1 MSDSKHDPKNDS
13 RHDQKSDPKNDP
25 KVDQKVDQK
34 GNPKGDQKVDQKGD
48 PLIRLDGVSK
58 SFVLPDGRRFD
69 AVRDVSLSVRPGE
82 ILGLIGRS
90 GAGKSTLLRL
100 INLLER
106 PDTGQVHVA
115 GRELTALKP
124 VELRRERQ
132 RLGMIFQQFNLL
144 QNATAAENVAFPLRL
159 HAGRSRRGIADRIAD
174 RVADRVAECLALV
187 GLTDKADHYPAQLS
201 GGQKQRVAIARALAP
216 QPDVLLCDEP
226 TTALD
231 AETTRELLAT
241 LADINARLGVT
252 IVIVT
257 HELDVVQALCRRAA
271 VIADGRLVEQ
281 FDVVDASRV
290 ATSPLGLELARLQRQ
305 AANLAALDA
314 SALAASEVI
323 ASIGRREVRHA

>member
-1 MSDSKHDPKNDS
+1 M
-13 RHDQKSDPKNDP
+13 SDPKNDP
-25 KVDQKVDQK
+25 DDDSKHGRK
-34 GNPKGDQKVDQKGD
+34 NDQKGD
-48 PLIRLDGVSK
+48 ALIRLDGVSK

-82 ILGLIGRS
+82 ILGLIGKS

-106 PDTGQVHVA
+106 PDAGRVHVA
-115 GRELTALKP
+115 GHELTALKP
-124 VELRRERQ
+124 TELRRERQ

-144 QNATAAENVAFPLRL
+144 QNATAAENVAFPLQL
-159 HAGRSRRGIADRIAD
+159 HAGRSRREI
-174 RVADRVAECLALV
+174 ADRVAECLALV
-187 GLTDKADHYPAQLS
+187 GLTDKADQYPAQLS

-226 TTALD
+226 TSALD

-257 HELDVVQALCRRAA
+257 HELEVVQTLCRRAA

-290 ATSPLGLELARLQRQ
+290 AISPLGLELARLQRQ

-314 SALAASEVI
+314 SALATSEVI

>member
-1 MSDSKHDPKNDS
+1 MSDQKHDPSAPTFDPES
-13 RHDQKSDPKNDP
+13 GQKSVQQSAPKFDSEF
-25 KVDQKVDQK
+25 DS
-34 GNPKGDQKVDQKGD
+34 KGDKKGDKKGD

-58 SFVLPDGRRFD
+58 SFALPDGRRFE

-82 ILGLIGRS
+82 ILGLIGKS

-106 PDTGQVHVA
+106 PDAGRVHVA
-115 GRELTALKP
+115 GREMTALKP
-124 VELRRERQ
+124 AELRRERQ

-159 HAGRSRRGIADRIAD
+159 HAGRSRREISD

-187 GLTDKADHYPAQLS
+187 GLTDKADQYPSQLS

-226 TTALD
+226 TSALD

-241 LADINARLGVT
+241 LADINERLGVT

-257 HELDVVQALCRRAA
+257 HELEVVQALCRRAA
-271 VIADGRLVEQ
+271 VIAEGRLVEQ
-281 FDVVDASRV
+281 FDVVDATRA

-314 SALAASEVI
+314 SALATSEVI